1 MKFVIHILFYFYIS
15 IAKEGFSAEIEV
27 SFPVDASDS
36 SSPRQS
42 ALPIIED
49 FQYVDSDST
58 IGGDGITVKNGSIV
72 ENSIMHLTTHA
83 IFEHL
88 QEAFD
93 RPLTPLLP
101 LELSQIIAAYS
112 RDTTAYATVKTNDA
126 EFDLIVNLTVPPP
139 NMESQA
145 TRILTT
151 LGHFKFAK
159 PIDTYSSAESR
170 ADKFETLFRTHLYI
184 DKNSNIILMFDMT
197 SNTEIV
203 SVPRIDENSSY
214 HDQSSNII
222 PFSINGRFY
231 SFQNNTFSIFDD
243 LNDLLTADTNVRS
256 FFKDKRFVCTYSY
269 TLSKDLENQDL
280 NTILVK
286 DTRTNNLVQILNIGK
301 EPFQVDLV
309 DGNLVVTCEDSIYQI
324 YLNRLSCYLKAIT
337 TVTASSS
344 ASAASA

>member
-1 MKFVIHILFYFYIS
+1 
-15 IAKEGFSAEIEV
+15 
-27 SFPVDASDS
+27 
-36 SSPRQS
+36 
-42 ALPIIED
+42 
-49 FQYVDSDST
+49 
-58 IGGDGITVKNGSIV
+58 
-72 ENSIMHLTTHA
+72 
-83 IFEHL
+83 
-88 QEAFD
+88 
-93 RPLTPLLP
+93 
-101 LELSQIIAAYS
+101 
-112 RDTTAYATVKTNDA
+112 
-126 EFDLIVNLTVPPP
+126 
-139 NMESQA
+139 
-145 TRILTT
+145 
-151 LGHFKFAK
+151 
-159 PIDTYSSAESR
+159 
-170 ADKFETLFRTHLYI
+170 
-184 DKNSNIILMFDMT
+184 MFDMT